1 MQKISLD
8 NIIEGISM
16 LILEIG
22 RHPESFPI
30 LTPGQEAL
38 LTLLSQKGRMP
49 LKDLK
54 TLLNIN
60 TFQMSRLLA
69 SVENYVEGHKQVPLI
84 LREVHSQDKRQWV
97 ISLSESGRKVL
108 AEELRRRRERLK
120 WIFEPL
126 SKKEKATLI
135 STVKKMVN
143 IMRTGRQGFKPESSD
158 V

>member
-84 LREVHSQDKRQWV
+84 LREAHSQDKRQWV

-143 IMRTGRQGFKPESSD
+143 IMRTGRQGFKQVKSY